1 MRDKINLDDSSY
13 NQGQQEFN
21 QEEQVVVQN
30 TTGKQVLVILLGTI
44 VGMIILYAT
53 IALICQGGESSDSL
67 NLDPNRPV
75 EYCSYY
81 GEANVYPK
89 THGLYSFGGECY
101 LDGDGWVFEPYLE
114 DIAPVGHH
122 HHAK

>member
-53 IALICQGGESSDSL
+53 IALVFQGGEDSAP
-67 NLDPNRPV
+67 DPNRTEESCTRAGV
-75 EYCSYY
+75 
-81 GEANVYPK
+81 ANVYPAM
-89 THGLYSFGGECY
+89 HEDGNCY
-101 LDGDGWVFEPYLE
+101 EDADGYYY
-114 DIAPVGHH
+114 PVLGHH
-122 HHAK
+122 HHK